1 MNHKEKPNY
10 YAIIPAT
17 VRYDNQLKYVEKV
30 LYAEITILANKYGYY
45 YAQNKYFANLYNVTV
60 VSVSRWIAHLKELG
74 YIKVEIVRN
83 ENKQITSRNIYI
95 VDTPYYQKRQYPY
108 CQKSKY
114 PINKNVKENN
124 ININIDDDIF
134 SLIINNRKK
143 VPAKFLSIIVRLE
156 FNYKQYMLDFMDKDK
171 IDMIKDIVGVLYN
184 LYNSNFKDI
193 LLKVNR
199 NELISLYLTSQEHI
213 TADFLNYYRKAI
225 INKYA
230 DQKR

>member
-1 MNHKEKPNY
+1 MKHNENPNY
-10 YAIIPAT
+10 YAIIPAK
-17 VRYDNQLKYVEKV
+17 VRYDNQLKHAEKV
-30 LYAEITILANKYGYY
+30 LYAEITTLANKYGYC
-45 YAQNKYFANLYNVTV
+45 YAQNKYFANLYIVTV

-124 ININIDDDIF
+124 INNNIDDDIF
-134 SLIINNRKK
+134 SLIINNSKK

-171 IDMIKDIVGVLYN
+171 IDMIKDIVGVLYS
-184 LYNSNFKDI
+184 LYNSKFKDI